1 MNQVKVNCQTVTV
14 FTGTATVRGR
24 LYKKTKKKNRLY
36 KKHWREKI
44 LNKL

>member
-24 LYKKTKKKNRLY
+24 LYKKNQKKKTGFTKNIGE
-36 KKHWREKI
+36 KKY
-44 LNKL
+44 